1 MEEEAWLCTQVLNRN
16 QNTFKLENLLPSPLG
31 GSNKCNLKKHYMNE
45 GIIFVEISKGKMTQS
60 LISVK
65 YLFWR
70 FVGKVERKKIG
81 EPGP

>member
-1 MEEEAWLCTQVLNRN
+1 
-16 QNTFKLENLLPSPLG
+16 
-31 GSNKCNLKKHYMNE
+31 
-45 GIIFVEISKGKMTQS
+45 MTQS

-81 EPGP
+81 EPDPKKSVHPAW